1 MKIFKFFITK
11 IFLRKA
17 ILSISIILLLFM
29 ANYTTFIATRS
40 ILSTFQG
47 YQEIKCMNQEGIY
60 IANLDPDSDVDIDA
74 IGENGTQIVQIVY
87 DYLNNNFNY
96 AFYTDG
102 FMVSLPN
109 IDDMEISLC
118 YMNEEYYEL
127 NQFELSQGTDLDFD
141 YQFDKDKEIPI
152 LIGKGL
158 SKTYPVGSTIKIEDP
173 VLEQPITLIVQG
185 VLKQNAY
192 HSNFYALN
200 SKNYYNFSIFLPVNA
215 EFIKNAN
222 IDLQLN
228 GLMDIVILQTTKEKT
243 VDLSEVMQDNLGLK
257 FNFFSQEEN
266 FDYFKEYY
274 LYSLKI
280 MSITTLILLV
290 IITCLSIWNALVSIR
305 LMLRDFTINLLVG
318 LSYSKLRKIFY
329 SYFGILFF
337 INLIVIFSITAYNRY
352 ECWLRK
358 DATFATYGFFGLI
371 GMDWFALLVVFLS
384 DIIIGKII
392 VENMLRKI
400 KKIPISLGVLQ

>member
-11 IFLRKA
+11 IFFRKA
-17 ILSISIILLLFM
+17 ILSISMFLLLFM
-29 ANYTTFIATRS
+29 ANYTTFIAARS

-47 YQEIKCMNQEGIY
+47 YQEMKYLNQDGIY

-74 IGENGTQIVQIVY
+74 IRENGTQIVY
-87 DYLNNNFNY
+87 DYLNNHFSY

-109 IDDMEISLC
+109 PDDMPISLS

-141 YQFDKDKEIPI
+141 YQFDKGKEIPV

-158 SKTYPVGSTIKIEDP
+158 SKTYPVGTTIKIEEP
-173 VLEQPITLIVQG
+173 VLEQIITLKVQG
-185 VLKQNAY
+185 VLKQNTY

-200 SKNYYNFSIFLPVNA
+200 SKNYYNFSIFLPANE

-228 GLMDIVILQTTKEKT
+228 GLMDIAILQTTKAKT
-243 VDLSEVMQDNLGLK
+243 EDLSEVMQENLGMK

-266 FDYFKEYY
+266 FDYFNEYY

-280 MSITTLILLV
+280 ISITTLILLA

-305 LMLRDFTINLLVG
+305 LMLKDFTINLLVG
-318 LSYSKLRKIFY
+318 LSYSKLKRIFY
-329 SYFGILFF
+329 SYFGVLFF
-337 INLIVIFSITAYNRY
+337 INLIVIFLITAYNRCG
-352 ECWLRK
+352 CWLRK
-358 DATFATYGFFGLI
+358 DATFATYGLFGLI
-371 GMDWFALLVVFLS
+371 GMDWIALLVVFLS
-384 DIIIGKII
+384 DIIIGKI
-392 VENMLRKI
+392 VVGNMLRKI

>member
-17 ILSISIILLLFM
+17 ILSISMFLLLFM

-40 ILSTFQG
+40 ILSTLQG
-47 YQEIKCMNQEGIY
+47 YQEIKCMDQEGIY
-60 IANLDPDSDVDIDA
+60 IANLDPESNVDIDV
-74 IGENGTQIVQIVY
+74 IGENGTQIVY
-87 DYLNNNFNY
+87 DYLNSNFNY

-102 FMVSLPN
+102 FMVNLPN
-109 IDDMEISLC
+109 IDDMEVSLT
-118 YMNEEYYEL
+118 YMNEGYYEL
-127 NQFELSQGTDLDFD
+127 NQFEISDGTDLDFD
-141 YQFDKDKEIPI
+141 YQFDKDKEIPV

-158 SKTYPVGSTIKIEDP
+158 SKTYPVGSTIKIEEP
-173 VLEQPITLIVQG
+173 VLEQPAILKVQG
-185 VLKQNAY
+185 ILKQNAC

-200 SKNYYNFSIFLPVNA
+200 SKNYYNFSIFMPVNE

-228 GLMDIVILQTTKEKT
+228 GLMDIAILQTTKEET
-243 VDLSEVMQDNLGLK
+243 VSLSQVMEDNLGLK

-266 FDYFKEYY
+266 FDYFNEYY

-280 MSITTLILLV
+280 ISITTLILLV
-290 IITCLSIWNALVSIR
+290 IITCLSVWNALVSIR
-305 LMLRDFTINLLVG
+305 LMLKDFTINLLVG
-318 LSYSKLRKIFY
+318 LSYSRLRKIFY

-337 INLIVIFSITAYNRY
+337 INLIIIYFITAYNRY
-352 ECWLRK
+352 GAWLKK
-358 DATFATYGFFGLI
+358 DSTFVTYGVFGLI
-371 GMDWFALLVVFLS
+371 GMDWLALLIVFLF
-384 DIIIGKII
+384 DIIIGTII
-392 VENMLRKI
+392 VGSMLRKI

>member
-11 IFLRKA
+11 IFLRKV
-17 ILSISIILLLFM
+17 ILSISMMLLLFM
-29 ANYTTFIATRS
+29 ANYTTFIAARS
-40 ILSTFQG
+40 IFSTFQG
-47 YQEIKCMNQEGIY
+47 YQEIKCINQEGSY
-60 IANLDPDSDVDIDA
+60 IANLDPDSDVDMDA
-74 IGENGTQIVQIVY
+74 IKENATQVVY

-109 IDDMEISLC
+109 IDNMEISLC

-127 NQFELSQGTDLDFD
+127 NQFELSQGTDLSFD
-141 YQFDKDKEIPI
+141 YQFNKDKEIPV

-158 SKTYPVGSTIKIEDP
+158 SKTYPVGSTIKMEEP
-173 VLEQPITLIVQG
+173 VLEQPITLKVQG
-185 VLKQNAY
+185 VLKQNAC
-192 HSNFYALN
+192 HSNYYALN
-200 SKNYYNFSIFLPVNA
+200 SKNYYNFSIFLPVNE

-228 GLMDIVILQTTKEKT
+228 GLMDIVVLQTTKEKT
-243 VDLSEVMQDNLGLK
+243 ANLSKVMYDNLGLK

-280 MSITTLILLV
+280 ISITTLILLV
-290 IITCLSIWNALVSIR
+290 MITCLSIWNALVSIR
-305 LMLRDFTINLLVG
+305 LMLKDFMINLLVG

-337 INLIVIFSITAYNRY
+337 INLIVIFAITAFNRY
-352 ECWLRK
+352 GCWLRK
-358 DATFATYGFFGLI
+358 DATFATYGLFGLI
-371 GMDWFALLVVFLS
+371 GMDWFALLVVFLT
-384 DIIIGKII
+384 DIFIGKII
-392 VENMLRKI
+392 VKNMLRKI
-400 KKIPISLGVLQ
+400 QKIPISLGVLQ

>member
-74 IGENGTQIVQIVY
+74 IGENGTQIVY

-200 SKNYYNFSIFLPVNA
+200 LKNYYNFSIFLPVNA